1 MGAPKIITIYAGG
14 FVSMDKADIFMG
26 GRELIRACK
35 IRPSTCAGI
44 VEELKVAP
52 DVVRALIGYADAL
65 KNELETA
72 IHRRRR
78 GVCVGLEV
86 GERPKA
92 IAKRAYVK
100 GLRTDKGSPM
110 LTPCPEYNR
119 FLKPGL
125 TIELKKLD
133 ILNIR
138 EGDILKIAEV
148 LKQLAKV

>member
-1 MGAPKIITIYAGG
+1 
-14 FVSMDKADIFMG
+14 
-26 GRELIRACK
+26 
-35 IRPSTCAGI
+35 
-44 VEELKVAP
+44 
-52 DVVRALIGYADAL
+52 
-65 KNELETA
+65 
-72 IHRRRR
+72 

-86 GERPKA
+86 EDHPKD
-92 IAKRAYVK
+92 IAKRAYIR
-100 GLRTDKGSPM
+100 GLRTDQGSPL

-138 EGDILKIAEV
+138 EGDIIKIAEV